1 MQLRAWDCASALALS
16 FAPLNTGRPP
26 HPHPPPPTH
35 THTLPHT
42 NILAP
47 PSPSPALQVSLINLN
62 DGTCAGMFHPGLR
75 AMTVQSHP
83 EASPGPHDSD
93 VAFTEWIELV
103 KAEAAAAKA

>member
-1 MQLRAWDCASALALS
+1 MAGAPQPTRPSAPDLPCYVTALLAVG
-16 FAPLNTGRPP
+16 PG
-26 HPHPPPPTH
+26 
-35 THTLPHT
+35 
-42 NILAP
+42 
-47 PSPSPALQVSLINLN
+47 SPALQVSLINLN

-103 KAEAAAAKA
+103 KAEAAAANA